1 MATGISW
8 RHPALL
14 GAAALLSALASLG
27 RVLFG
32 PVTGELVAWIGW
44 ADFFVVTFVAALPGL
59 WLVWRM
65 RERID
70 AVDEAR
76 PQTT

>member
-1 MATGISW
+1 MALCNASFSATQY
-8 RHPALL
+8 
-14 GAAALLSALASLG
+14 ALLSAVAALG

-32 PVTGELVAWIGW
+32 PVTGELVAWVGW

-65 RERID
+65 RESIA
-70 AVDEAR
+70 AVEAAR
-76 PQTT
+76 PGGG